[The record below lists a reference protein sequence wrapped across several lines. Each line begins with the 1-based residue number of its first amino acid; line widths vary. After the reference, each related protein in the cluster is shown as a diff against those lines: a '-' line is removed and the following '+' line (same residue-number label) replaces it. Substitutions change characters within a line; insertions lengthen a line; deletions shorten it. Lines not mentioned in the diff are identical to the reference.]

1 MFTEELKR
9 QEENKMAKIDVSK
22 IEGYAE
28 MSAEEK
34 LKALEAYNVPD
45 PDLSGYVSKEQFD
58 KTASEL
64 AAKKKELRDKLT
76 DDEAAKQK
84 EQEERDTMQKELEAL
99 RRESLV
105 SKNKSR
111 LIALGY
117 EEALADETA
126 EAMADGKIEKVFAN
140 QKKHLEAFEKKV
152 RAEALKNTPK
162 PTGDGDGKT
171 ISLKDFRSMSS
182 ADRLKFSQ
190 EHPDEYKELYTGGN

>member
-1 MFTEELKR
+1 
-9 QEENKMAKIDVSK
+9 MAKIDVSK

-28 MSAEEK
+28 MSAEDK
-34 LKALEAYNVPD
+34 LKALEAYDVPD
-45 PDLSGYVSKEQFD
+45 PDMSGFVSKEQFD
-58 KTASEL
+58 RTASEL

-84 EQEERDTMQKELEAL
+84 EQEERESMQRELDAL
-99 RRESLV
+99 RRESVV
-105 SKNKSR
+105 SKNKAR
-111 LIALGY
+111 LVALGY

-162 PTGDGDGKT
+162 PTPDGDGKT
-171 ISLKDFRSMSS
+171 MTLKTLREMSP

-190 EHPDEYKELYTGGN
+190 EHPEEYKELYTGSNQ